1 MALLVGVSCWRKY
14 ITLSMSLET
23 LLLTLWK
30 PVFSYSPSEQDV
42 ELSAPLDHA
51 CLGAAML
58 PAKIMD

>member
-1 MALLVGVSCWRKY
+1 
-14 ITLSMSLET
+14 MSLET